1 MTARSHRARA
11 MAMKPATLDSEPPLL
26 MSCVTLGN
34 LLFLSEPP
42 FPHMLNALPG
52 GTEQIIRRALCRL
65 LGAVYP
71 RG

>member
-1 MTARSHRARA
+1 MTARPRRGRAL
-11 MAMKPATLDSEPPLL
+11 AMKPATLDSETPLL
-26 MSCVTLGN
+26 MSCVTLGK

-42 FPHMLNALPG
+42 FPHMLNASQG
-52 GTEQIIRRALCRL
+52 GTEQVSRRALCRL